1 MSEMYNVNSGFH
13 FLLQIFIKF
22 IQMLRMLDLIRL
34 LGSFRFHEVLL
45 NEYLGIDIKWGH
57 W

>member
-1 MSEMYNVNSGFH
+1 MSEMYNENSRFH
-13 FLLQIFIKF
+13 FLPQIFVNF

-45 NEYLGIDIKWGH
+45 NEYQWIDIKWGH